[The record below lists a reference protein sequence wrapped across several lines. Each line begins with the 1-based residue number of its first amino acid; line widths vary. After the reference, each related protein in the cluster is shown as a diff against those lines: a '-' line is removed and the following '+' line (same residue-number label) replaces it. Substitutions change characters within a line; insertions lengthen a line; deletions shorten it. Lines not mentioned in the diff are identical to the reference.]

1 MIRYKKYQMTGENSP
16 LKGLWYARPVIE
28 ETYDTERLA
37 KHMANHNTP
46 YSAGVVK
53 GVLTDMIS
61 CIKELILDGK
71 NVKLDDLAIF
81 SVGIVSRKGAAS
93 AADFTLADNVK
104 GLKLRARATGELSN
118 AQINLEGQM
127 KEAAVYNPD
136 GGTTE
141 AVAVIRAEVRT
152 GTRERIRWGE
162 NNYKLLIT
170 NHYGRNEKIKIR
182 MGHCPQSNHHCGNRY
197 CGGLRFQFLQVAYAY
212 RYTVCCSLLGHASG
226 REPGL

>member
-104 GLKLRARATGELSN
+104 GLKLRARATGELSY

-141 AVAVIRAEVRT
+141 
-152 GTRERIRWGE
+152 GGGGNPGGGSDGDQGE
-162 NNYKLLIT
+162 N
-170 NHYGRNEKIKIR
+170 
-182 MGHCPQSNHHCGNRY
+182 P
-197 CGGLRFQFLQVAYAY
+197 
-212 RYTVCCSLLGHASG
+212 LG
-226 REPGL
+226 

>member
-81 SVGIVSRKGAAS
+81 GVGIRGKP
-93 AADFTLADNVK
+93 ADTSKDWSVTTNVV
-104 GLKLRARATGELSN
+104 GLRLKCRATGTLAINQLKLEAQLKELSPYD
-118 AQINLEGQM
+118 IEGG
-127 KEAAVYNPD
+127 NT
-136 GGTTE
+136 GGGGE
-141 AVAVIRAEVRT
+141 E
-152 GTRERIRWGE
+152 ERPGE
-162 NNYKLLIT
+162 L
-170 NHYGRNEKIKIR
+170 
-182 MGHCPQSNHHCGNRY
+182 
-197 CGGLRFQFLQVAYAY
+197 
-212 RYTVCCSLLGHASG
+212 
-226 REPGL
+226 

>member
-61 CIKELILDGK
+61 YIKELILDGK

-141 AVAVIRAEVRT
+141 
-152 GTRERIRWGE
+152 GGGGNPGGGSDGDQGE
-162 NNYKLLIT
+162 N
-170 NHYGRNEKIKIR
+170 
-182 MGHCPQSNHHCGNRY
+182 P
-197 CGGLRFQFLQVAYAY
+197 
-212 RYTVCCSLLGHASG
+212 LG
-226 REPGL
+226 

>member
-61 CIKELILDGK
+61 CSKELILDGK

-127 KEAAVYNPD
+127 KEAAFYNPD

-141 AVAVIRAEVRT
+141 
-152 GTRERIRWGE
+152 GGGGNPGGGSDGDQGE
-162 NNYKLLIT
+162 N
-170 NHYGRNEKIKIR
+170 
-182 MGHCPQSNHHCGNRY
+182 P
-197 CGGLRFQFLQVAYAY
+197 
-212 RYTVCCSLLGHASG
+212 LG
-226 REPGL
+226 

>member
-1 MIRYKKYQMTGENSP
+1 MTGENSP

-81 SVGIVSRKGAAS
+81 GVGIRGKP
-93 AADFTLADNVK
+93 ADTSKDWSVTTNVV
-104 GLKLRARATGELSN
+104 GLRLKCRATGTLAINQLKLEAQLKELSPYD
-118 AQINLEGQM
+118 IEGG
-127 KEAAVYNPD
+127 NT
-136 GGTTE
+136 GGGGE
-141 AVAVIRAEVRT
+141 E
-152 GTRERIRWGE
+152 ERPGE
-162 NNYKLLIT
+162 L
-170 NHYGRNEKIKIR
+170 
-182 MGHCPQSNHHCGNRY
+182 
-197 CGGLRFQFLQVAYAY
+197 
-212 RYTVCCSLLGHASG
+212 
-226 REPGL
+226 

>member
-37 KHMANHNTP
+37 KHIANHNTP

-141 AVAVIRAEVRT
+141 
-152 GTRERIRWGE
+152 GGGGNPGGGSDGDQGE
-162 NNYKLLIT
+162 N
-170 NHYGRNEKIKIR
+170 
-182 MGHCPQSNHHCGNRY
+182 P
-197 CGGLRFQFLQVAYAY
+197 
-212 RYTVCCSLLGHASG
+212 LG
-226 REPGL
+226 